1 MVFSTFI
8 YYICNLQISELLQH
22 KEKEETLF
30 FWAVLISIPFDN
42 YNTSKLK
49 MAYICRRI
57 CLSYFDR
64 KGMLYIF
71 QH

>member
-8 YYICNLQISELLQH
+8 YYICSLQIFELLQH
-22 KEKEETLF
+22 KEKEETLLF
-30 FWAVLISIPFDN
+30 LAVLISIPFN
-42 YNTSKLK
+42 NTSKLK
-49 MAYICRRI
+49 MANFCGRI